1 MLSQDEHE
9 KKNSNLRGQTI
20 YCAYSYIS
28 EGYIHENIVAKP
40 KRTITEVLKRKKIVP
55 KPRSGSDR
63 EDHNYASEPEL
74 RLGTGGSDS
83 EMGYVTDSLNFQHR
97 RRMAH
102 EIQSQHPYHSEIVI
116 EKDQTEKARQSQKK
130 LHTNES
136 LTKSTAVLAKL
147 EASLKASKRQSLD
160 SDTHSQDN
168 FTVHSKHEVMKG
180 SQSSLSRLGISSTT
194 VTSYNQSDSETSDFS
209 TGAQL
214 DVPKFQ
220 TVSPISPQA
229 GLGQSMKGYQSDSS
243 HAHLRSNLA
252 HRNIFSP
259 HMCSDTENDRI
270 VSQHDQYDKSL
281 FKSSNQTPSISL
293 QQSNL
298 PQGIRSERDSKTDSP
313 LAKLAKQLSGSSFP
327 VTGSVSPVRG
337 RGNSLSLSNSVSP
350 VKGRGISPSYSDT
363 GSPGRG
369 RGINTSYLPPGSPMV
384 AQGNSFS
391 FTNSPSMQ
399 RTEYEDQ
406 QKSHPNQK
414 YSMDTQNAL
423 VPPSTTVLT
432 ESQNYEGNLFKP
444 DANEMAKTQTFKIS
458 SLSAYTRDRDDSNKG
473 LFSSD
478 NESLCSESKTVNY
491 TSGTET
497 DASSVL
503 ARLVTGQAG
512 FKKSRLPRE
521 ASYLSGTESE
531 SSNVMARSVTGQ
543 SGFTKSRLPMEV
555 DLNVNRETTQSVR
568 QSLEK
573 TQPKPATQVHQ

>member
-1 MLSQDEHE
+1 M
-9 KKNSNLRGQTI
+9 
-20 YCAYSYIS
+20 
-28 EGYIHENIVAKP
+28 
-40 KRTITEVLKRKKIVP
+40 LKRKKIVP
-55 KPRSGSDR
+55 VPPSGSDR
-63 EDHNYASEPEL
+63 EDHNYASEPEP

-97 RRMAH
+97 RRMAQ
-102 EIQSQHPYHSEIVI
+102 EIQSQNAYHSETVI
-116 EKDQTEKARQSQKK
+116 ENDQNQTEKARQSQKK

-136 LTKSTAVLAKL
+136 LAKPTAVLAKL
-147 EASLKASKRQSLD
+147 EASLKASRRQSLD

-168 FTVHSKHEVMKG
+168 FTVHSKHEGMKG

-209 TGAQL
+209 TAAQL

-243 HAHLRSNLA
+243 HAHFRSNLA
-252 HRNIFSP
+252 QRNIFSP
-259 HMCSDTENDRI
+259 QIMCSDTENDRI

-281 FKSSNQTPSISL
+281 FKTSNQTPPIPL

-298 PQGIRSERDSKTDSP
+298 PQGIKSERDSKTDSP
-313 LAKLAKQLSGSSFP
+313 LAKLAKQLSGSSSP
-327 VTGSVSPVRG
+327 VPGSVSPVRG
-337 RGNSLSLSNSVSP
+337 RGNILSLSNSVSP

-369 RGINTSYLPPGSPMV
+369 RGINTSYLPPGSPVV

-399 RTEYEDQ
+399 RTEYEDK
-406 QKSHPNQK
+406 QKSNQNQK
-414 YSMDTQNAL
+414 YSIDTQNAL
-423 VPPSTTVLT
+423 VPPSTSVLT
-432 ESQNYEGNLFKP
+432 ESQNYKRNLFKL
-444 DANEMAKTQTFKIS
+444 DANEMAKTQTSKSS

-478 NESLCSESKTVNY
+478 NESLCSKSKTVNY

-543 SGFTKSRLPMEV
+543 SGFTKSRLPREV
-555 DLNVNRETTQSVR
+555 NLNVNRETTQSVR
-568 QSLEK
+568 QSPEK

>member
-1 MLSQDEHE
+1 M
-9 KKNSNLRGQTI
+9 
-20 YCAYSYIS
+20 
-28 EGYIHENIVAKP
+28 
-40 KRTITEVLKRKKIVP
+40 LKRKKIVP

-97 RRMAH
+97 RRMAQ
-102 EIQSQHPYHSEIVI
+102 EIQSHHAYHSEAYHSEIVI
-116 EKDQTEKARQSQKK
+116 ESDQNQTEKVMQSRMK

-136 LTKSTAVLAKL
+136 LAKPTAVLAKL
-147 EASLKASKRQSLD
+147 EASLKASRRQSLD

-168 FTVHSKHEVMKG
+168 FTVNTKQEVMKG

-243 HAHLRSNLA
+243 HAHFRSNLA
-252 HRNIFSP
+252 HRSIFSP

-270 VSQHDQYDKSL
+270 VSQHDQYEKSL

-298 PQGIRSERDSKTDSP
+298 SQGVRSERDSKTDSP
-313 LAKLAKQLSGSSFP
+313 LAKLAKQLSGSSSP
-327 VTGSVSPVRG
+327 VPGSVSPVRG
-337 RGNSLSLSNSVSP
+337 RGYSLSLSNSVSP

-363 GSPGRG
+363 CSPARL
-369 RGINTSYLPPGSPMV
+369 RGINTSYLPPGSPVV
-384 AQGNSFS
+384 AQENSFS

-399 RTEYEDQ
+399 RTEYEDK
-406 QKSHPNQK
+406 QKSHPNQN

-423 VPPSTTVLT
+423 VPPSASVIT
-432 ESQNYEGNLFKP
+432 ESQNYKRNLFKP
-444 DANEMAKTQTFKIS
+444 DANEMAKTQTFKSS

-478 NESLCSESKTVNY
+478 NESLCSKSKTVNY

-543 SGFTKSRLPMEV
+543 SGFTKSRLPREV

-573 TQPKPATQVHQ
+573 TEPTPATQMHQ